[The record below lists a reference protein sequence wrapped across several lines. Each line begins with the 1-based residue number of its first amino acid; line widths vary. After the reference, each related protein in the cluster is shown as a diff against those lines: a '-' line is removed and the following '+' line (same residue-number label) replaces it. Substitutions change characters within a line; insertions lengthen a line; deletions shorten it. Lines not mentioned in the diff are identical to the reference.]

1 MQRLISGLIL
11 GFLVLLGLILVGD
24 IRQVGAEMIQFRWT
38 FYPLVLLLTLGNYL
52 LRFLKWHFYLGRLG
66 IRDLPLLESARLFLA
81 GFPLAVTPGKVG
93 EALKAVWLQQE
104 TGLPLP
110 KGIAVVMAERIS
122 DGLAVLLLST
132 LGVIAYPRYWPV
144 FAGAL
149 VFVLTVIIISQV
161 KPLALRLLTWSGKI
175 SFLERFSNSMRD
187 FYLGS
192 YQLFRPVPTLTAV
205 GLGTVSWFS
214 EGLGMY
220 LILIGLGVSPGWNTL
235 SLAVFVLAF
244 STVVGAVSAL
254 PGGLGA
260 AEVSLAGMLTFLLG
274 TEPEIASTATLLIRF
289 ATLWF
294 AVAIGLGVWAFS
306 RELLKVSPPSPA
318 E

>member
-1 MQRLISGLIL
+1 M
-11 GFLVLLGLILVGD
+11 
-24 IRQVGAEMIQFRWT
+24 
-38 FYPLVLLLTLGNYL
+38 
-52 LRFLKWHFYLGRLG
+52 
-66 IRDLPLLESARLFLA
+66 
-81 GFPLAVTPGKVG
+81 
-93 EALKAVWLQQE
+93 AVWLQRE

-122 DGLAVLLLST
+122 DGLAVLLLSA

-161 KPLALRLLTWSGKI
+161 KPLALRLLTWSGRI
-175 SFLERFSNSMRD
+175 PFLERFSNSMRD

-192 YQLFRPVPTLTAV
+192 YQLFRPGPTLTAV
-205 GLGTVSWFS
+205 GLGTVSWFG

-294 AVAIGLGVWAFS
+294 GVAIGLGVWAFS